1 MVSYEKIDSYVEI
14 VQVCI
19 LVRFFSELFQSWIET
34 TEIVLYFSMSF
45 VLARLISLSLIQQ
58 QLHHLNSQLERDSR
72 E

>member
-45 VLARLISLSLIQQ
+45 VLARLISLLLIQQ
-58 QLHHLNSQLERDSR
+58 QLHHLNSQLERDSQ